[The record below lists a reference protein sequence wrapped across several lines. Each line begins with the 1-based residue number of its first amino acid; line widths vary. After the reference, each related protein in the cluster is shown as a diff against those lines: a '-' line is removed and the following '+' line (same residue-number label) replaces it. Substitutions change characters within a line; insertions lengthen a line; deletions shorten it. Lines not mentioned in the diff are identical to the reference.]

1 MYAVSSRERIGGKNP
16 EERSKE
22 WEICSFD
29 ASSTHIY
36 LQILR
41 RCITLLNLN
50 NLPIALTVHQAAE
63 LLNLCD
69 RTVYRMCVDGE
80 LKAVKLR
87 KSWRINRDAVL
98 QLLGT
103 EAE

>member
-1 MYAVSSRERIGGKNP
+1 MQP
-16 EERSKE
+16 T
-22 WEICSFD
+22 D
-29 ASSTHIY
+29 
-36 LQILR
+36 
-41 RCITLLNLN
+41 
-50 NLPIALTVHQAAE
+50 NLPIALTVRQAAE
-63 LLNLCD
+63 LLNLCN

-98 QLLGT
+98 ELLGT

>member
-1 MYAVSSRERIGGKNP
+1 MG
-16 EERSKE
+16 
-22 WEICSFD
+22 D
-29 ASSTHIY
+29 
-36 LQILR
+36 LQLR
-41 RCITLLNLN
+41 RELALYLFWECDHSMLNTS

>member
-22 WEICSFD
+22 GESTRFY
-29 ASSTHIY
+29 ASSPNIY
-36 LQILR
+36 LER
-41 RCITLLNLN
+41 GFLLMLKVG